1 MKLKEFKIISLE
13 CGYRLG
19 LIGEV
24 WHAVENETAF
34 CVSSFKDGNVRI
46 CTDWKYNESVGKLM
60 PNTPINYK
68 TGMSCEKYKKHLL
81 KLWERYKLAVVDLKK
96 LKISEDFE

>member
-34 CVSSFKDGNVRI
+34 CVSRFKDGNVTI
-46 CTDWKYNESVGKLM
+46 CTDWKYYKSEGKLI
-60 PNTPINYK
+60 PNTPMKYK
-68 TGMSCEKYKKHLL
+68 TGLTCEKYKEHLL